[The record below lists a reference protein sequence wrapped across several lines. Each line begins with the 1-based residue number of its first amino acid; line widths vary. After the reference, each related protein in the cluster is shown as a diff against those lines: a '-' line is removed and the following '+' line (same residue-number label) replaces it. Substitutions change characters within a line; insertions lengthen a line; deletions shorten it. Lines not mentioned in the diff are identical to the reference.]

1 MLVFALFIFSGLG
14 ILSIFIAKR
23 YELKNKQT
31 IFVINIISKGD
42 SLVRD
47 WYQKSLIYYDEG
59 KSILEIRLKKQIPL
73 RIRALVNKLYTNL
86 ELKSKDYF
94 ERARDSRLIKKS
106 DGISDFFK
114 SISEIEKG
122 AGEINETLNEEYIL
136 SKSTP
141 LNISEINQ
149 NFDADKSDIQESA
162 EKVSSKLEED
172 AIDTINKISDEISI
186 SSERP
191 KVLKKIKTSSTKIK
205 KERKQAKKMPL
216 SNEIKLNLLDD
227 EVKPV
232 STKKRKLKV
241 VEIL

>member
-1 MLVFALFIFSGLG
+1 MLAFALFIFSGLG

-86 ELKSKDYF
+86 ELKSKNYF

-122 AGEINETLNEEYIL
+122 VGEINETLNEEYVH
-136 SKSTP
+136 SKLTP
-141 LNISEINQ
+141 LNISEIKQ
-149 NFDADKSDIQESA
+149 NLDTDENNILNSSDK
-162 EKVSSKLEED
+162 VNPKLEEG
-172 AIDTINKISDEISI
+172 AIDTINKTSDEILI
-186 SSERP
+186 STEQP
-191 KVLKKIKTSSTKIK
+191 KVLKKVKTSNTKIK
-205 KERKQAKKMPL
+205 KDRKQPKKL
-216 SNEIKLNLLDD
+216 SLNNEIKLNLSDE